1 MFFVYFL
8 RKKKKKTAFTFF
20 TFKLMVHTFFLTLGW
35 SSKCQ
40 QGRPHRGSNTDVQ
53 TVENEDI
60 KSWIPTY
67 VGREMKQLVWFF
79 RFSVLLGLISRLRL
93 GVMRQ
98 KRRWQMKAFK
108 RMKRAK
114 PCQQWIC
121 RACFFTTDS
130 LHILERW

>member
-8 RKKKKKTAFTFF
+8 RKKKKKLLSLSLHLNWWFTPSSWLWDEAASAS
-20 TFKLMVHTFFLTLGW
+20 KEDHTEEATLT
-35 SSKCQ
+35 S
-40 QGRPHRGSNTDVQ
+40 